1 MASRMEPDDL
11 SIRFVPYLFA
21 AVRLDRFWLGI
32 DVAVRSRRIRTVQ
45 HFLRLFILC
54 KIEKRK

>member
-32 DVAVRSRRIRTVQ
+32 DVAIRSRRIRTLQ
-45 HFLRLFILC
+45 HFLR
-54 KIEKRK
+54 

>member
-21 AVRLDRFWLGI
+21 AVRLDRFWFGI
-32 DVAVRSRRIRTVQ
+32 DVVVRSRRIRTVQ
-45 HFLRLFILC
+45 HFLRSFIL
-54 KIEKRK
+54 